1 MLFYYRYLHTPRP
14 SRSNLHALPGAIG
27 VMGVM
32 GVVGGGGGTAVPAAS
47 GRAPSADAGGM
58 DEPLL
63 AQALTQA
70 FGGSDGDA
78 DADASCLGTSI
89 DSTGSLNA

>member
-1 MLFYYRYLHTPRP
+1 M
-14 SRSNLHALPGAIG
+14 
-27 VMGVM
+27 
-32 GVVGGGGGTAVPAAS
+32 PAAS